1 MKVKAVLLIAYSYQ
15 KIANLKSSVKG
26 FDGVLCLVQKAFSK
40 CIASF
45 ATFAIS
51 SIQRVSF

>member
-1 MKVKAVLLIAYSYQ
+1 MKVKAVLLIAYGYQ
-15 KIANLKSSVKG
+15 QIANLKSSVKG
-26 FDGVLCLVQKAFSK
+26 FDGVLYLVQNAFSL